1 MHDHYKVCIRGVEV
15 TLDYVTYRE
24 AKRLYAIYSAKG
36 HKGSEIKIRSLDYYT
51 NNEHLG
57 GANG

>member
-24 AKRLYAIYSAKG
+24 AKRLYAIYLAKG

-51 NNEHLG
+51 DRKRRGWAL
-57 GANG
+57 